1 MVRNTLWS
9 AAASLNVLFA
19 VDLRTDN
26 FLMRPKD
33 DECFRLAE
41 MAELTDPGSRKI
53 DGDRVIYTSRGI
65 LHKSFDRI
73 VLSVF
78 GETRSGTNTAHLHD
92 DIQPLEYR
100 AHAVLLGIPFSYP
113 VDIWNAGLMVYYMFL
128 STLLLLVDV
137 S

>member
-1 MVRNTLWS
+1 MVCWGV
-9 AAASLNVLFA
+9 LNIILFA

-41 MAELTDPGSRKI
+41 TTELTDPCSRKI

-73 VLSVF
+73 VLSDF
-78 GETRSGTNTAHLHD
+78 GETRSGTNTELNHD

-100 AHAVLLGIPFSYP
+100 APEVLLGIPFSYP
-113 VDIWNAGLMVYYMFL
+113 VDIWNAGLMVYHMFL
-128 STLLLLVDV
+128 SILLLLNDV

>member
-1 MVRNTLWS
+1 
-9 AAASLNVLFA
+9 
-19 VDLRTDN
+19 
-26 FLMRPKD
+26 MRPKD

-41 MAELTDPGSRKI
+41 MTELTDPCSRKI

-73 VLSVF
+73 VLSDF
-78 GETRSGTNTAHLHD
+78 GETRSGTNTELHHG

-100 AHAVLLGIPFSYP
+100 APEVLLGIPFSYP

-128 STLLLLVDV
+128 STLLLLNDV